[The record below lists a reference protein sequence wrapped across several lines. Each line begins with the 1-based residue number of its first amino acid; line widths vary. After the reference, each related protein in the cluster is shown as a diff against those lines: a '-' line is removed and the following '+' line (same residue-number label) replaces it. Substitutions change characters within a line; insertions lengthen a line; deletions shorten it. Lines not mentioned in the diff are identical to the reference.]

1 MEEPGSEPIAVVLT
15 VLDDRGDL
23 EGTLAALDDQRRTPD
38 ELLFVDGGSTD
49 GTRELLAE
57 WAGSR
62 PWVRVLDAPGTNI
75 SEGRNQGVGEAEAEW
90 IACTDAGCR
99 PDPGWLEAFARAR
112 PGHDFLAGVWIVDGQ
127 TPFER
132 CVGIA
137 GHPALD
143 ELDSP
148 SRLVRISQ
156 ALFGR
161 GYSSDQATGR
171 SMAFTKRAWAAA
183 GGFPSNL
190 YAGEDVAFSRA
201 VHESGGRAT
210 LVPGAA
216 VRWRPRGG
224 WPATARMYFS
234 YARGDIRTPPRRA
247 HAVRAVGLVV
257 AIALIA
263 LLGPVGLV
271 PVAAGVAFYLAHPLS
286 RAFRSPMPWHE
297 YVWRVPL
304 LVALKDVANLAGAA
318 VGLVD
323 AALGRRQ
330 PRPGRA

>member
-1 MEEPGSEPIAVVLT
+1 MQETGSEPIAVVLT
-15 VLDDRGDL
+15 VLDDREDL
-23 EGTLAALDDQRRTPD
+23 EGTLAALDGQSRTPD

-57 WAGSR
+57 WAATRG
-62 PWVRVLDAPGTNI
+62 WARVIDAPQTNI
-75 SEGRNQGVGEAEAEW
+75 SEGRNAGVTEAAAEW

-99 PDPGWLEAFARAR
+99 PDPGWLEAFAAAR
-112 PGHDFLAGVWIVDGQ
+112 PNRDFLAGVWVVDGR
-127 TPFER
+127 TAFER

-137 GHPALD
+137 GHPDVD
-143 ELDSP
+143 EIESP

-161 GYSSDQATGR
+161 SYSSDQATGR
-171 SMAFTKRAWAAA
+171 SMAFTKRAWEGA

-201 VHESGGRAT
+201 VHQAGFAAA
-210 LVPGAA
+210 LVPAAA
-216 VRWRPRGG
+216 VKWRPRGG

-247 HAVRAVGLVV
+247 HAVRAVGLAI

-263 LLGPVGLV
+263 LLGPIGLI
-271 PVAAGVAFYLAHPLS
+271 PVAAGAALYLAHPYS
-286 RAFRSPMPWHE
+286 RALRSPMPWYE
-297 YVWRVPL
+297 YIWRVPL
-304 LVALKDVANLAGAA
+304 LVVLKDLANLAGAA
-318 VGLVD
+318 VGLLD
-323 AALGRRQ
+323 MALRRRQ
-330 PRPGRA
+330 PRPGG